1 MFAFYNKTAVPEAI
15 RLNRSLIDTLRRLP
29 GLNGRIPENLLTAD
43 EPKISPGERRYLLD
57 VSREALYRQF
67 RGEAQRRAG
76 ANLDSD
82 DPLDRVSDPA
92 ERRTSQDAYEVTVL
106 LSRCD
111 RLYGQ
116 GRFEE
121 LLPLVD
127 RVWELALPMTSG
139 RQ

>member
-1 MFAFYNKTAVPEAI
+1 M
-15 RLNRSLIDTLRRLP
+15 
-29 GLNGRIPENLLTAD
+29 
-43 EPKISPGERRYLLD
+43 
-57 VSREALYRQF
+57 
-67 RGEAQRRAG
+67 
-76 ANLDSD
+76 DSD
-82 DPLDRVSDPA
+82 ESLDRVSDPA
-92 ERRTSQDAYEVTVL
+92 ERRTSQNAYEITVL

-127 RVWELALPMTSG
+127 QIWELALPLKSD